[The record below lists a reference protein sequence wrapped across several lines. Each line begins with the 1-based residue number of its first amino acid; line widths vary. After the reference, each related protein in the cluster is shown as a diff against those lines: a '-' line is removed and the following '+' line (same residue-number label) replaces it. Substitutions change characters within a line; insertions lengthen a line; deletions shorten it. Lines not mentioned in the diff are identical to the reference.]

1 MILQARLGQKRVGHA
16 VNSDDSA
23 PFLIVKMS
31 AHSSQ
36 TNACSFIFSRKG
48 AKEDN
53 TMDLKFTEE
62 QEMMQKMVRDFAQT
76 EIAPFI
82 ERMEEHDEFPT
93 EILNKMAEL
102 GLMGIT
108 IPEEYGGAGMD
119 YTSYV
124 IAINEISKVSATMG
138 VILSVHTSVGTNP
151 ILYFGTEAQKQKYVT
166 KLASGE
172 FLGAFALTE
181 PNAGSDAAS
190 LKTRAVKD
198 GDFYVLNGSKIFI
211 TNGGEAD
218 TYIVFAITDA
228 EKGTKGIST
237 FIVEKNTPGLIIG
250 KNEHK
255 MGLHGSRTV
264 QLTFEDCKVPAENL
278 LGAEGE
284 GFKIAMSNLEYG
296 RIGIAAQALGI
307 AEAALEAAVNYAKDR
322 KQFGKP
328 IALQQGIGFKLADM
342 ATAVEATRLLVYHA
356 AYLKAQGIPCGQE
369 ASMAKLFASRTAM
382 EVATEAIQVFGG
394 YGYTKEYPVERYFR
408 DAKICEIYEG
418 TSEIQRIVINRK
430 LMAD

>member
-1 MILQARLGQKRVGHA
+1 
-16 VNSDDSA
+16 
-23 PFLIVKMS
+23 
-31 AHSSQ
+31 
-36 TNACSFIFSRKG
+36 
-48 AKEDN
+48 
-53 TMDLKFTEE
+53 MDLKFTEE

-82 ERMEEHDEFPT
+82 ERMEEHDEFPA

-124 IAINEISKVSATMG
+124 IAINEISKVSATIG

-342 ATAVEATRLLVYHA
+342 ATAVEATRLLVYRA
-356 AYLKAQGIPCGQE
+356 ASLKAQGIPCGQE

-430 LMAD
+430 LIAD